1 MENWFV
7 VVMGIGTVFAVLILI
22 IALCWLL
29 GLACRGTAKKEEP
42 QGRRYRAGERHSQP
56 GGVPCSSLGS
66 HCRGQRDRR
75 RRNPHSLCQEAV
87 KRTIEKGER
96 L

>member
-29 GLACRGTAKKEEP
+29 GLACKGTAKKEEP
-42 QGRRYRAGERHSQP
+42 QVAAATAPESAIPNRAEFLAAVSAAIA
-56 GGVPCSSLGS
+56 
-66 HCRGQRDRR
+66 
-75 RRNPHSLCQEAV
+75 EASGTDAAAIRILSV
-87 KRTIEKGER
+87 KK

>member
-29 GLACRGTAKKEEP
+29 GLACKGSAKKEAAHAAAP
-42 QGRRYRAGERHSQP
+42 APVQDTSIPNRAEFLAAVS
-56 GGVPCSSLGS
+56 VAIA
-66 HCRGQRDRR
+66 
-75 RRNPHSLCQEAV
+75 EASGTDAAAIRILSV
-87 KRTIEKGER
+87 KK

>member
-42 QGRRYRAGERHSQP
+42 QAAATAPESAIPNRAEFLAAVSAAIA
-56 GGVPCSSLGS
+56 
-66 HCRGQRDRR
+66 
-75 RRNPHSLCQEAV
+75 EASGTDAAAIRILSV
-87 KRTIEKGER
+87 KK